1 MPDSQDLVRGA
12 SEKHMTYD
20 ELFVPWKI
28 SLLIYLFIYFLA
40 FLGFELRASCL
51 LYHLSHSAIPD

>member
-28 SLLIYLFIYFLA
+28 SLLIYLFIFWHSWGLN
-40 FLGFELRASCL
+40 LGPHACFTT
-51 LYHLSHSAIPD
+51 